1 MRYKKRVN
9 PALPDT
15 TPCIIDVDEGNRRKG
30 GVKFYTLGCKV
41 NQYET
46 QGLRELLLEAAFKEE
61 KGKKA
66 DIYIVNTCTVT
77 DEADRDS
84 RRLIRGAFRLN
95 PESRIIV
102 TGCYA
107 NEVPLDI
114 LGMSDKIHI
123 LPNQQKHRIIDFL
136 SSTNYELRTTNNG
149 KFTPLK
155 ISDFKGHERAFVK
168 IQDGCSNFCSYC
180 KVPLVRGV
188 SRSRPQKEIIAE
200 CKRLV
205 KRGFKEIVLTGICL
219 GAYRYRDI
227 ELAQALEA
235 LENIK
240 GEFRLRLSSIEPNLI
255 SNKLIEIMA
264 NSKRICPH
272 LHIPLQSGDNNI
284 LKKMNR
290 RYSIKDY
297 LSLITK
303 LNKKIKNIAITTDVL
318 VGFPQ
323 EKEKNFRN
331 TMRALKEICPLRTH
345 VFSFSPRA
353 KTAAFNL
360 EGHIEKEVVKARAD
374 LLKKVASACSYKFR
388 KRFLGKR
395 LEVLI
400 ESQRDKK
407 SSSFCGY
414 SENYI
419 RIIVENADKKDI
431 NSLREVKVKTVDTN
445 FTKACI

>member
-1 MRYKKRVN
+1 MRYKKRV
-9 PALPDT
+9 
-15 TPCIIDVDEGNRRKG
+15 
-30 GVKFYTLGCKV
+30 KFYTVGCKV

-46 QGLRELLLEAAFKEE
+46 QGLRELLSEAAFKEE

-77 DEADRDS
+77 EEADRDS
-84 RRLIRGAFRLN
+84 RRLIRRAFRLC

-107 NEVPLDI
+107 DEVPPDTLKI
-114 LGMSDKIHI
+114 SDKIQI
-123 LPNQQKHRIIDFL
+123 LPNSQKHRIVDFL
-136 SSTNYELRTTNNG
+136 GLNG
-149 KFTPLK
+149 NKPPEDRKGTFTPLK

-180 KVPLVRGV
+180 KVPLVRGA
-188 SRSRPQKEIIAE
+188 SRSRPQKEITAE

-227 ELAQALEA
+227 ELVQVLEA

-240 GEFRLRLSSIEPNLI
+240 GEFRLRLSSIEPQLI

-264 NSKRICPH
+264 NSKKICPH
-272 LHIPLQSGDNNI
+272 LHIPLQSGDNDI

-290 RYSIKDY
+290 RYSIRDY

-303 LNKKIKNIAITTDVL
+303 LNKKIRNIAITTDIL

-323 EKEKNFRN
+323 ESERNFRN
-331 TMRALKEICPLRTH
+331 TARALKEICPLRTH

-360 EGHIEKEVVKARAD
+360 EGHIEREVVKARAD
-374 LLKKVASACSYKFR
+374 LLKKVASECSYKFR
-388 KRFLGKR
+388 KRFLGKK

-431 NSLREVKVKTVDTN
+431 NSLREVKVKAVDTN
-445 FTKACI
+445 STKACI